1 MRKVTYSLEGHE
13 VGHGLV
19 KGTKFW
25 PQCWAWISQCI
36 SVTSGFPLE
45 SEDSGVGPARLSAQT
60 VSLILALTSWPTFV
74 SGVWEQSLSG
84 RAHALAPAGS
94 STPGW
99 ENTGWVRCSALSP
112 AVTVT
117 HEILISSCALRI

>member
-99 ENTGWVRCSALSP
+99 GEHGLGEVLSP
-112 AVTVT
+112 
-117 HEILISSCALRI
+117 ESCCHCHS